1 MNSDIFSLPSN
12 NIICTF
18 IHSLKCTH
26 RIMVSL
32 FVEAQQQE
40 LQHQQVNWASGYHR
54 ICTPISSF
62 SLAHRCFSMR
72 TTWSICGRRQKN
84 QSAFDACQYIN
95 NEKEIAD
102 CVKERELMHF
112 NGVHSKDTT
121 IVYMLVLFSL
131 RLSPSHVAIPSQFHC
146 EYFNSS
152 INSNES
158 V

>member
-1 MNSDIFSLPSN
+1 
-12 NIICTF
+12 
-18 IHSLKCTH
+18 
-26 RIMVSL
+26 MVSL

-95 NEKEIAD
+95 NEKEMQSGL
-102 CVKERELMHF
+102 KRERVNAFQWCALK
-112 NGVHSKDTT
+112 GYQHS
-121 IVYMLVLFSL
+121 I
-131 RLSPSHVAIPSQFHC
+131 
-146 EYFNSS
+146 
-152 INSNES
+152 
-158 V
+158 